1 MVRGCFIRL
10 LSTPTKH
17 LRAWI
22 IPGFR
27 LGGRNDESI
36 RINAFSVIVAYAAI
50 QNELVIPKA
59 RKFSVYRFRLLFA
72 FDSRGLDYFAHFAI
86 SSAQR
91 CQLPARVCG
100 YGHPETGG
108 LEHGR

>member
-36 RINAFSVIVAYAAI
+36 SINAFLVIVAYAAI
-50 QNELVIPKA
+50 QNELMIPKA
-59 RKFSVYRFRLLFA
+59 RNFSLYRFRSLFA
-72 FDSRGLDYFAHFAI
+72 FDSRGLDDIGPFRGALCIALSI
-86 SSAQR
+86 TGARLWLRSS
-91 CQLPARVCG
+91 
-100 YGHPETGG
+100 
-108 LEHGR
+108 